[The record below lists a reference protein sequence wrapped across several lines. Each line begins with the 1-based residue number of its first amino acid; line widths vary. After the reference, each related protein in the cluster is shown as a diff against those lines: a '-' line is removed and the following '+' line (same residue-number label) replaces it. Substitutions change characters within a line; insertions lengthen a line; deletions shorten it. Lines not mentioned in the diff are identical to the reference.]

1 MSIALKIESGPLANT
16 ILPIK
21 PGKTFRI
28 GRTEQADCPVPED
41 KFLSRTHFEVCHDG
55 HSCLIRDLKSC
66 NGTRLNGAPVTE
78 ANLKI
83 GDEIM
88 AGQTRFS
95 IHVERGKPK
104 AEAPL
109 KSTELAATVHERLLT
124 TMQRDLQPLYAV
136 LDTAHEPSI
145 FRLLLESK
153 SEYAWLFEGEEAC
166 QLAHFSPYLVPLP
179 PHSTL
184 LPALVQNGWGKNW
197 GIYLTSSA
205 APWELLAFLRRLLV
219 TRLSDGSQALLRFY
233 DPRVLRTLLRTSN
246 SPQRRQFFEAVHT
259 YVMEAEDPEV
269 ALGFTLGAQGL
280 EKTELP
286 LSGSRSLVTA
296 LVDSKTEVSLI
307 PGRVTDD
314 GAAKAVLSEEQIG
327 ALEDVK
333 HNAFGEEMLEEL
345 RELFPIE
352 FAAAGEWRMRALV
365 QYGCT
370 RPQRYGIRN
379 QSEIRRYIELMVQL
393 GRNFDVDP
401 ELPWASQIL
410 GRRLPPA
417 EKLDR
422 LEAVSHH
429 GK

>member
-1 MSIALKIESGPLANT
+1 
-16 ILPIK
+16 
-21 PGKTFRI
+21 
-28 GRTEQADCPVPED
+28 
-41 KFLSRTHFEVCHDG
+41 
-55 HSCLIRDLKSC
+55 
-66 NGTRLNGAPVTE
+66 
-78 ANLKI
+78 
-83 GDEIM
+83 
-88 AGQTRFS
+88 
-95 IHVERGKPK
+95 
-104 AEAPL
+104 
-109 KSTELAATVHERLLT
+109 
-124 TMQRDLQPLYAV
+124 
-136 LDTAHEPSI
+136 
-145 FRLLLESK
+145 
-153 SEYAWLFEGEEAC
+153 
-166 QLAHFSPYLVPLP
+166 
-179 PHSTL
+179 
-184 LPALVQNGWGKNW
+184 
-197 GIYLTSSA
+197 
-205 APWELLAFLRRLLV
+205 
-219 TRLSDGSQALLRFY
+219 
-233 DPRVLRTLLRTSN
+233 
-246 SPQRRQFFEAVHT
+246 
-259 YVMEAEDPEV
+259 
-269 ALGFTLGAQGL
+269 
-280 EKTELP
+280 
-286 LSGSRSLVTA
+286 
-296 LVDSKTEVSLI
+296 LI

-345 RELFPIE
+345 QELFPIE